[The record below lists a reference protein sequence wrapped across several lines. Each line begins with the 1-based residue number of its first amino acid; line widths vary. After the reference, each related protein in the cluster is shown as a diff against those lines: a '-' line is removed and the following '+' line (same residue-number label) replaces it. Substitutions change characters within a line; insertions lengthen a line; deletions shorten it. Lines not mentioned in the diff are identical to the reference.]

1 MSFINPAHPRNR
13 VQYIPNPKL
22 PTRTRVEEAEHCD
35 YALISKR
42 MAADNIVRQYNPTS
56 DPSFDAT
63 QLDPYDQGQYKAAKH
78 RSEFYQLPEALRRQY
93 RNPAEWLQARY
104 NAAVAAQDAA
114 KAAST
119 TADKPQ
125 STESESAT

>member
-1 MSFINPAHPRNR
+1 MSFSNPAFPRKR
-13 VQYIPNPKL
+13 VQYIPDPKL

-42 MAADNIVRQYNPTS
+42 MAADNVIRQYNPNS

-63 QLDPYDQGQYKAAKH
+63 QLDAFDQAQYKAAKQ
-78 RSEFYQLPEALRRQY
+78 RSDFYQLPEALRRQY
-93 RNPAEWLQARY
+93 RNPAEWLQAQY

-114 KAAST
+114 NAAPT
-119 TADKPQ
+119 TADNQQ